1 MKKYFPFALS
11 VWTVCAPMGAH
22 AQLAAKPPAVVVC
35 SVQGHDL
42 ILYNRS
48 KESMPAGITIQWSA
62 WNGRREGMHTLTEPL
77 EPDVGL
83 TLSNALGA
91 SYFWDRPCEANVTPA
106 QDELTGNGNIHLQ
119 GGEGNGPVVKP

>member
-1 MKKYFPFALS
+1 MKTYFAHILWVGIVCTPMSAHGQTTVGPPS
-11 VWTVCAPMGAH
+11 VVDCA
-22 AQLAAKPPAVVVC
+22 
-35 SVQGHDL
+35 VQGHDL

-91 SYFWDRPCEANVTPA
+91 SYFWDRPCEASVTPA
-106 QDELTGNGNIHLQ
+106 QDELTRNGNIHLQ